1 MSSPKSLHHVDPCLI
16 HDRACKAASIKASSG
31 ASHCEKSH
39 KATGHRPPEVLT
51 DIAEQ
56 YLPDGSDGEIK
67 YSIYSNIFKYIQYIQ
82 MILYIYIFIIYHHSV
97 EKEWKNGR
105 LHQVI

>member
-82 MILYIYIFIIYHHSV
+82 MILYIYSSFITILLR
-97 EKEWKNGR
+97 KNGR
-105 LHQVI
+105 MDDFIR